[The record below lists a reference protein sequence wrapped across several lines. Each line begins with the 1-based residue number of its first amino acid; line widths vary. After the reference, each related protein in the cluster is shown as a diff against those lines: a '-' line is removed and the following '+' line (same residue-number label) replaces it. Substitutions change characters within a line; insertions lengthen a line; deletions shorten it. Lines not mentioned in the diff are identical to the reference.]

1 MTTTLYT
8 AKQLT
13 ADRYHSDEFPQASGS
28 VLAAIYSTC
37 PAQWKYGDHIE
48 SKAMAFGTASH
59 AFLLEPGEFDSRY
72 VRGIDP
78 ADYPGALVTG
88 KDIESWLKECGR
100 KGYSGKLKAELIAM
114 AKEDPNHP
122 PILDD
127 ILAKHIEAAGE
138 RAVVPYADYDT
149 IGMMRK
155 TIEANGYGFVFAP
168 GGGESEVSI
177 IGDDLKCRI
186 DRLLKRG
193 NGEIWDYKT
202 TTNVEPRAFGAQ
214 AFRMNYWLKMAVQ
227 ADMFERHFG
236 HLPDR
241 VVLMAQSTKAP
252 YLPVDYTLTADQLN
266 VGRKQYKST
275 MQLID
280 HCIKTNQY
288 PGYAQLPKVLEMLGI
303 HEYFPHI
310 PFLVGGS
317 LELDTPGYAA
327 YEFGMNAGIGDI
339 EIVED

>member
-1 MTTTLYT
+1 MTTKLYT
-8 AKQLT
+8 AKELP
-13 ADRYHSDEFPQASGS
+13 ADRYHSEEFPQASGS
-28 VLAAIYSTC
+28 VMAAIYSTC
-37 PAQWKYGDHIE
+37 PAQWKYGEPIE

-127 ILAKHIEAAGE
+127 IVAQHIETAGE
-138 RAVVPYADYDT
+138 RAVVSHTDYDT
-149 IGMMRK
+149 IGIMRK
-155 TIEANGYGFVFAP
+155 TIEANGYGYVFAP

-186 DRLLKRG
+186 DRLLDRG

-202 TTNVEPRAFGAQ
+202 TTNVEPRAFGAH

-241 VVLMAQSTKAP
+241 VVLMAQSTKSP
-252 YLPVDYTLTADQLN
+252 YIPVAYELTADQLN
-266 VGRKQYKST
+266 VGRDQYRGAQMLLEQCKASG
-275 MQLID
+275 
-280 HCIKTNQY
+280 QY
-288 PGYAQLPKVLEMLGI
+288 PGYAGRGELLQ
-303 HEYFPHI
+303 
-310 PFLVGGS
+310 
-317 LELDTPGYAA
+317 LDTPGYAA

>member
-13 ADRYHSDEFPQASGS
+13 ADRYHSEEFPQASGS

-37 PAQWKYGDHIE
+37 PAQWKYGEPIE

-78 ADYPGALVTG
+78 ADYPDALVTG

-127 ILAKHIEAAGE
+127 IVAQHIEAAGE
-138 RAVVPYADYDT
+138 RAVVPFADYDT

-155 TIEANGYGFVFAP
+155 TIEANGYGYVFAP

-186 DRLLKRG
+186 DRLLNRG

-227 ADMFERHFG
+227 ADMFERHHG
-236 HLPDR
+236 HLPDK
-241 VVLMAQSTKAP
+241 VVLLAQSTKQP
-252 YLPVDYTLTADQLN
+252 YLSVGYELTADQLN
-266 VGRKQYKST
+266 VGRKQYT
-275 MQLID
+275 GAL
-280 HCIKTNQY
+280 
-288 PGYAQLPKVLEMLGI
+288 KVLQYCNQSGN
-303 HEYFPHI
+303 FPSYTK
-310 PFLVGGS
+310 GGDTVE
-317 LELDTPGYAA
+317 LETPKWAA
-327 YEFGMNAGIGDI
+327 FEFGIDLR
-339 EIVED
+339 